1 MQLEQMEAEQRRKEK
16 KLLQEEWER
25 VERMKQPLLEITPV
39 TGAATELIE
48 ERSQS
53 KKMDPVGQSLSLSL
67 PWSEEDTR
75 VNRVGYD

>member
-1 MQLEQMEAEQRRKEK
+1 
-16 KLLQEEWER
+16 
-25 VERMKQPLLEITPV
+25 MKQPLLEITPV